1 LTTLTNKQNTYSI
14 FRETSNSN
22 DGTMDA
28 LERTIISGNEFRI
41 PQVEEI
47 IDQDLKKSKMASQLC
62 L

>member
-1 LTTLTNKQNTYSI
+1 MQNTSSI
-14 FRETSNSN
+14 SYETPNFN
-22 DGTMDA
+22 DGTMFA
-28 LERTIISGNEFRI
+28 LERTIISDNEFRI